1 MQTGRSWTRT
11 STLGAPSAIADESWM
26 SPDGARHDVR
36 VHFGKKVDI
45 FGLKAATFARFAASV
60 DEIRSSRTA
69 MYAAGNVEPVPECP
83 ICAVPTSETRVL
95 GEVYGATYCECPG
108 CSHVYVRQRMTAE
121 AVTRFY
127 SEDKAY
133 AATYT
138 DKERAQ
144 LRVAQVAK
152 PKAEWAVR
160 AFQRKY
166 GREPRWIVDVGA
178 GGGHF
183 VKACRD
189 LGLRADGV
197 EVSDSSQHFCREHF
211 GFDLVAAPFDVDY
224 ERFRGAD
231 MITYWGVIEHVPFPR
246 RFITATRAAI
256 APEGMVVTAVPRW
269 TSLSTAVQ
277 MLWSD
282 TLVRH
287 MDPGGHIHVFS
298 DSSLLTLL
306 TSEKLAPTE
315 AWFFGMDVY
324 ELVSQVLHRAGDG
337 AARLG
342 EQLQGLVPHLQPFV
356 DANRISDEIAV
367 AAVPV

>member
-1 MQTGRSWTRT
+1 MHT
-11 STLGAPSAIADESWM
+11 
-26 SPDGARHDVR
+26 
-36 VHFGKKVDI
+36 GKKVDI
-45 FGLKAATFARFAASV
+45 FELKAQTFTRFASAIE
-60 DEIRSSRTA
+60 EIKASRTE
-69 MYAAGNVEPVPECP
+69 MYAPGNVEPVPECP
-83 ICAVPTSETRVL
+83 ICDAPTSDSRVL
-95 GEVYGATYCECPG
+95 GEVYGATYCECVG

-121 AVTRFY
+121 ALKRFY
-127 SEDKAY
+127 KESQTY

-138 DKERAQ
+138 DKARAE

-160 AFQRKY
+160 AFKRKY

-197 EVSDSSQHFCREHF
+197 ELSEWSQRFCREHF
-211 GFDLVAAPFDVDY
+211 GFDLVSASFDVDY

-231 MITYWGVIEHVPFPR
+231 LITYWGVLEHVPFPR
-246 RFITATRAAI
+246 RFVAATRGAI
-256 APEGMVVTAVPRW
+256 AREGMAVAAVPRW
-269 TSLSTAVQ
+269 TSLSTTIQ
-277 MLWSD
+277 LLWSD
-282 TLVRH
+282 TIVRH

-298 DSSLLTLL
+298 DNSLLTLL
-306 TSEKLAPTE
+306 TSETFAPTD

-337 AARLG
+337 AGPLAERLR
-342 EQLQGLVPHLQPFV
+342 GLVGHLQPFV
-356 DANRISDEIAV
+356 DAHLISDEIVV
-367 AAVPV
+367 ASVPE